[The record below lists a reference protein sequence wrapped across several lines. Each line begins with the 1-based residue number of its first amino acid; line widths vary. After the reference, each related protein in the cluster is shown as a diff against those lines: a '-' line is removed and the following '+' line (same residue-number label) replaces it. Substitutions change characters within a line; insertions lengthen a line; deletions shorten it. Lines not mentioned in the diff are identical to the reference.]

1 MTTKPE
7 YYWDEVFIG
16 EFKKESDRA
25 CVILSV
31 AMFERALETILKAR
45 LVATGSP
52 EDNLLDVVYAP
63 ISAFSAKIDFT
74 HRLGLISTKFC
85 RDLHTIRK
93 IRNDFAHNITGCT
106 FENASVHSRI
116 IELCRSSGLVEKE
129 PKVRKSFQSGSR
141 GDFQMIVSYMLWNLW
156 SQSGRISP
164 IEECPLEA
172 HYWPKE
178 ALEKAKKEFEKAR
191 KAPTKDNVEDSTSS

>member
-1 MTTKPE
+1 MTTKAE
-7 YYWDEVFIG
+7 HYWDEVFIR

-31 AMFERALETILKAR
+31 AMLERALETILKAR
-45 LVATGSP
+45 LIATGSP
-52 EDNLLDVVYAP
+52 EDNLLDGVYAP
-63 ISAFSAKIDFT
+63 ISTFSAKIALT

-116 IELCRSSGLVEKE
+116 VELCRSSGLVEKLPE
-129 PKVRKSFQSGSR
+129 VRKTFRSGSR
-141 GDFQMIVSYMLWNLW
+141 GDFQMIVSWTLWHLW
-156 SQSGRISP
+156 SQSRKISS
-164 IEECPLEA
+164 IEERPLEP

-178 ALEKAKKEFEKAR
+178 ELEKAMKNLSKLEK
-191 KAPTKDNVEDSTSS
+191 TNTSS